1 MSQSQTQIAQVQQSL
16 LVFIKKKKKKTPPAL
31 YFPVPTAIFHKIQQD
46 NLTQVFLAF

>member
-16 LVFIKKKKKKTPPAL
+16 LVFIKKKKKTPPAL

-46 NLTQVFLAF
+46 NFTQVFLAF